1 MSVTEQN
8 VENYAVFC
16 HQKDNGTCKQGL
28 IRLVVEVDRLFR
40 PYGDRQFLHCRLHR

>member
-16 HQKDNGTCKQGL
+16 HQKDNGTCKQDL
-28 IRLVVEVDRLFR
+28 IRL
-40 PYGDRQFLHCRLHR
+40 GDKFGLNSQRDLA